1 MKYRFYGD
9 TLQLI
14 KYELT
19 VIQEHDGE
27 EYTEA
32 FTAMTDKEKDSL
44 LQRYPDAVVT
54 EVDNTGYEWLDGM
67 NFTQEQ
73 LRNGELEKAIEMGQE
88 AYEEM
93 MNAPT
98 QDEINAMLM
107 LEIAEL
113 KAGGLNE

>member
-19 VIQEHDGE
+19 VTQEHDGE
-27 EYTEA
+27 EYVKTFSA
-32 FTAMTDKEKDSL
+32 VTDEEKKKL
-44 LQRYPDAVVT
+44 LEHYPDAVVT
-54 EVDNTGYEWLDGM
+54 EIDNTGYEWLDGM
-67 NFTQEQ
+67 TFTQEQ
-73 LRNGELEKAIEMGQE
+73 LKNGELEQAVEMGQE

-93 MNAPT
+93 LNAPT